1 MAGLMAYLSFLVHPE
16 VGKNNNYIV
25 KSHKE
30 CWRSE
35 NLSSFRQLSMAD
47 NLPAKCKRT
56 LNFKLT
62 SEDNV
67 HEDAVKRRQGMH
79 SSAKTSSTSRFRRQ
93 ASVEAID
100 DEDNHIRRNA
110 GPPIN
115 PNSILEATDDELDE
129 ETEALVKRRK
139 RFHPHPKSSAAASR
153 SSRQASVEA
162 IEDEEDRVSH
172 NAGRP
177 KNPNSILEA
186 TDDELDK
193 ECTTNDDE
201 EPALQEETDEQEL
214 SESTIHTLPDPSS
227 NPSSTPAEGLAIA
240 NLCFLSPRCGDQLR

>member
-1 MAGLMAYLSFLVHPE
+1 M
-16 VGKNNNYIV
+16 
-25 KSHKE
+25 
-30 CWRSE
+30 
-35 NLSSFRQLSMAD
+35 
-47 NLPAKCKRT
+47 
-56 LNFKLT
+56 
-62 SEDNV
+62 EDNV
-67 HEDAVKRRQGMH
+67 YEDAVKHRQGLP
-79 SSAKTSSTSRFRRQ
+79 SSAKTSSTSRFHRQ

-129 ETEALVKRRK
+129 ETEALVKCRK
-139 RFHPHPKSSAAASR
+139 RFHPRTKSSATASH

-162 IEDEEDRVSH
+162 IEGEGDYVGH
-172 NAGRP
+172 NAGHL
-177 KNPNSILEA
+177 KNPNSIIEA

-193 ECTTNDDE
+193 EHVTNNDE

-227 NPSSTPAEGLAIA
+227 NPSSTTAEGLAIA
-240 NLCFLSPRCGDQLR
+240 NLCFLSP